1 MHMRSRVILPS
12 LLALVA
18 MAALVAAP
26 PKLRADDGGAAPQPA
41 CADKGIYPEYDFH
54 ADLRILCPAA
64 GARPAQDTDGD
75 GIDDQLDTARGG
87 RKAALNADPYKSA
100 YVTLPY
106 PGGDIPRTMGVCT
119 DVVVRAMRNAGIDLQ
134 KEVHEDIVRR
144 SRVYPWVDRPDTSI
158 DHRRVRNM
166 IPLFEFRFE
175 ARPVQPAPT
184 DADPSG
190 WADWKPGDIVFL
202 DTFPDRA
209 GIEHVGVV
217 SDRSTPDRRPLI
229 INNWTDGYHTQDMD
243 LLSFVKP
250 VKRFRPAPR
259 PVASR

>member
-1 MHMRSRVILPS
+1 MRSRLVWLFPF
-12 LLALVA
+12 ALVGGA
-18 MAALVAAP
+18 VAFAAP
-26 PKLRADDGGAAPQPA
+26 CGLRADDGGVAPPPA
-41 CADKGIYPEYDFH
+41 CADQGIFPEYDSH
-54 ADLRILCPAA
+54 ADLRILCPAP
-64 GARPAQDTDGD
+64 GARPARDTDGD
-75 GIDDQLDTARGG
+75 GIDDQLDTARGA

-144 SRVYPWVDRPDTSI
+144 GRAYPWVDHPDTSI

-166 IPLFEFRFE
+166 IPLFEYRFE
-175 ARPVQPAPT
+175 ARPVQPAPS

-190 WADWKPGDIVFL
+190 YADWKPGDIVFL
-202 DTFPDRA
+202 DTFPERA

-217 SDRSTPDRRPLI
+217 SDRSTPEHRPMI

-250 VKRFRPAPR
+250 VKRFRPGPMR
-259 PVASR
+259 